1 MSCGTVDH
9 AQKIE
14 PIVARLLDEDRLGGF
29 HFNDG
34 RYANDDF
41 TLGSRDPHQVFRSFH
56 EIHGF
61 AADRGRVPKSA
72 SIIDRWQSEKPKI
85 EATIQTVVMPQE
97 LYAPAAPVDH
107 AALRRALAENNVVGA
122 ELIVKHAFLTDLL
135 FPETSRR
142 TCNSVTSNG
151 GKTNSPLLISNYN
164 CTVEHVRGALD
175 PQRAIVYR
183 DRLHAAEATRVV
195 TYIQKRG
202 TRYGNRTGYRRNYIP
217 RQGAPPRPRLAVG
230 PPLCGET

>member
-56 EIHGF
+56 EIDGF

-72 SIIDRWQSEKPKI
+72 SIIDRGQSEKPKI

-122 ELIVKHAFLTDLL
+122 ELIGKHAFLTDVAPALAGWRKANRL
-135 FPETSRR
+135 PADPLAEHRR
-142 TCNSVTSNG
+142 TG
-151 GKTNSPLLISNYN
+151 
-164 CTVEHVRGALD
+164 HA
-175 PQRAIVYR
+175 RAA
-183 DRLHAAEATRVV
+183 AAE
-195 TYIQKRG
+195 
-202 TRYGNRTGYRRNYIP
+202 
-217 RQGAPPRPRLAVG
+217 RPRRRRALGLTQGGRFA
-230 PPLCGET
+230 